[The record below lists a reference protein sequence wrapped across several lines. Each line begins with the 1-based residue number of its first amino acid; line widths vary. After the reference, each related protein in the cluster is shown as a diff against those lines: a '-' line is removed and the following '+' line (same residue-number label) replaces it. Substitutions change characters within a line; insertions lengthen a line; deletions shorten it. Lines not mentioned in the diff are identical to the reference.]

1 MSQVQKER
9 LEKLFNLIREHPELQ
24 VKFLVTSEEVSE
36 DHYSIQRILSIELS
50 PWLVDRE
57 TILTD
62 EENMD
67 ECFYEQIEETE
78 DFPRLTDAEIEQRIK
93 DKHQQ
98 MVSTVILVKMGA

>member
-50 PWLVDRE
+50 PWFEDRE
-57 TILTD
+57 TIKTD
-62 EENMD
+62 RDDIEASLYEIIAED
-67 ECFYEQIEETE
+67 ECF
-78 DFPRLTDAEIEQRIK
+78 PRLNDDEIESRIK
-93 DKHQQ
+93 DKYQQ
-98 MVSTVILVKMGA
+98 MVSTVILVTMGA